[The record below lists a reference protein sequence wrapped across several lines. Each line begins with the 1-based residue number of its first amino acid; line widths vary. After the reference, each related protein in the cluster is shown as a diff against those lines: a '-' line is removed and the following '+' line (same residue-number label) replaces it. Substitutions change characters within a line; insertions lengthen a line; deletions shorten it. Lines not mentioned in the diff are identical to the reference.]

1 MLQPLLRLQHDID
14 LKRSEHAAP
23 QWSTVMAAPLH
34 YLAFDL
40 GASNG
45 RALLGRFDGTTLQLE
60 ELHRFPNGP
69 TAVRGRL
76 YWNAFALFEHI
87 RQAIGLCTKRGVR
100 LDALGIDTWGV
111 DFALLGARR
120 ELLEMPRHYRD
131 PRTDGVMER
140 VFERVPRAEIYRR
153 TGIQFMA
160 LNTLYQLFAVAAE
173 SPRLLAAADRLLFMP
188 DLFAF
193 WLTGVDRSER
203 SIASTSQML
212 SPHDGSWDQEL
223 LAALDL
229 PGRILPDVQP
239 TGTVCG
245 PLSPAISDEAG
256 QAGVPLIHTACH
268 DTASAVVSVPARDG
282 DWAYIS
288 SGTWSIVGVER
299 DGPLISDEGLAANFT
314 NEAGAAGTIRFLK
327 NVPGLW
333 LLQECQRTWAAQGV
347 PSGYEELLP
356 AAVAAPPL
364 ASLVHPEDPRFM
376 QPGDMPARIRQACR
390 ESGQPEPQSP
400 GEVTRCVL
408 ESLALTY
415 RREFAALERLIRR
428 PIHTIH
434 VVGGGSQNDLLN
446 QLTADATGRVVVAG
460 PAEATAIGNLLVQM
474 LAQGRAGTLSDLRAI
489 VARSIAPKR
498 YEPQSTERWK
508 HAESRVAPPH

>member
-1 MLQPLLRLQHDID
+1 MSSSLN
-14 LKRSEHAAP
+14 
-23 QWSTVMAAPLH
+23 

-45 RALLGRFDGTTLQLE
+45 RALLGRFDGATLQLE

-69 TAVRGRL
+69 VAVRGRL
-76 YWNAFALFEHI
+76 YWDAFALFEQI
-87 RQAIGLCTKRGVR
+87 RRAIGLCTNRGVP

-131 PRTDGVMER
+131 SRTDGVMQR

-160 LNTLYQLFAVAAE
+160 LNTLYQLFAAAAE

-188 DLFAF
+188 DLLAF

-212 SPHDGSWDQEL
+212 SPRSGEWDEEL
-223 LAALDL
+223 LGKLDL
-229 PGRILPDVQP
+229 PARILPEVQP
-239 TGTVCG
+239 TGTLCG
-245 PLSPAISDEAG
+245 PLSGEIADEVG
-256 QAGVPLIHTACH
+256 QAGAPLIHTACH
-268 DTASAVVSVPARDG
+268 DTASAVVAVPGRGD

-299 DGPLISDEGLAANFT
+299 DDPLITDEGLAANFT

-333 LLQECQRTWAAQGV
+333 LLQECQRTWAAQGA
-347 PSGYEELLP
+347 PSRYEELLP
-356 AAVAAPPL
+356 AADAAPQL
-364 ASLVHPEDPRFM
+364 ASLVHTEDPRFM

-390 ESGQPEPQSP
+390 EAGQPEPRSP

-415 RREFAALERLIRR
+415 RREFAVLERLIGR
-428 PIHTIH
+428 PIRTIH
-434 VVGGGSQNDLLN
+434 VVGGGSQNPLLN
-446 QLTADATGRVVVAG
+446 QLTADATGRPVVAG
-460 PAEATAIGNLLVQM
+460 PAEATAIGNLLVQL
-474 LAQGRAGTLSDLRAI
+474 LAQGRACTLAELRAI
-489 VARSIAPKR
+489 VSRSVSLKR
-498 YEPQSTERWK
+498 YEPRQHEAWEQ
-508 HAESRVAPPH
+508 AESRMARPR